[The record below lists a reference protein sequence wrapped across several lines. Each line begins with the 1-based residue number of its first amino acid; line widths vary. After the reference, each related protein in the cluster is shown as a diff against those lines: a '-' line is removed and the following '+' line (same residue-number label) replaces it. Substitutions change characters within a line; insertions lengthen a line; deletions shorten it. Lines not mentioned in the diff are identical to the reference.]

1 MLTTLMYQCQC
12 IMEYR
17 DNYSETS
24 GILCQFFKNEPA
36 RNAVDNSA
44 MIDVN
49 ANNATTNSLISNS

>member
-1 MLTTLMYQCQC
+1 
-12 IMEYR
+12 MEYR

-36 RNAVDNSA
+36 RNAVDNSE
-44 MIDVN
+44 MIDFN